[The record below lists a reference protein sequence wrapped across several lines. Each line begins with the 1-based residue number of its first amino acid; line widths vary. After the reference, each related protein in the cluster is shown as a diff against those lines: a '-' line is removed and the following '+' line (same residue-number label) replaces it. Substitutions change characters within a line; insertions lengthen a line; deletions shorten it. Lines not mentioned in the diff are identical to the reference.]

1 MKFVIVASTAGS
13 VMNQLLHNP
22 FFKSRVHAVVSDRE
36 CPAITK
42 ADLHGVCTVI
52 IPDRDKE
59 KFSGNVLRYLKSQGA
74 DYLISFYSKLFVGEL
89 LHEYRDRIVNLHP
102 SLLPSFKGLH
112 AFDDAIAYGVQ
123 YVGSTI
129 HFIDEKMDEG
139 KIIQQT
145 ACRVDKSRPVAWT
158 RHRIFDQ
165 QCRSLLQVV
174 KWLDDDRI
182 LVEENRVTVR
192 DATFGDAEFSPN
204 LDFAEA
210 IELEIPGPQELSAGT

>member
-1 MKFVIVASTAGS
+1 
-13 VMNQLLHNP
+13 MNQLLHNP